1 MTKTYGL
8 NGVINQNMAIE
19 WKDLKLAEQLLLGW
33 LYGEHLQDP
42 NPENGTF
49 YFIPDGCQN
58 AIQFLWD
65 SGIVQVG
72 ISGETG
78 RIYAKLNSWAMKYL
92 RENL

>member
-8 NGVINQNMAIE
+8 NGVINSSMVVT
-19 WKDLKLAEQLLLGW
+19 WGDLKLSEQLLLGW

-49 YFIPDGCQN
+49 YFIPDN
-58 AIQFLWD
+58 YFNTIQFLWD
-65 SGIVQVG
+65 SGIVQAG

-78 RIYAKLNSWAMKYL
+78 RIYAKLNSWALQYIK
-92 RENL
+92 ENL